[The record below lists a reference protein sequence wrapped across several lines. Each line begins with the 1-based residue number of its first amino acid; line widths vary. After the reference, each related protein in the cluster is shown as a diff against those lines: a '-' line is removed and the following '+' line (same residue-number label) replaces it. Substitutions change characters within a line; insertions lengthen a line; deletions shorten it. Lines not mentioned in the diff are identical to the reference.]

1 MASPQLNYCAYVDP
15 SSGDRIGHLDLQT
28 EHIQPL
34 AFTSGTRINNLYQVI
49 EAGEANI
56 LPSREDPIPLSQ
68 VKLLPTISGR
78 DILAVGKNYAEHAKE
93 FNSSG
98 FDSSDK
104 VDQPSAPVIFTKR
117 ATSIIA
123 HGEDVLLHP
132 DFTQTPDYE
141 GEIGVIVGKAG
152 YKIPEA
158 QAMDYVWGYTIINDF
173 TAREKQRD
181 HKQFYIG
188 KSPDTYCPIGP
199 VAVPKERLPE
209 NLRLQTFVNGEK
221 RQDATIDQLIFSI
234 PNLIST
240 LSQGQTIQPGDTI
253 ATGTPYGVGF
263 GFRPMKFLKAGDEV
277 KVSVTGLGTLA
288 NHMAALDA
296 INPTIE
302 RINTTCSI
310 PVSNQKTRSN
320 NGLVNIGTKNLF
332 YQFRGQPDGNPII
345 FIHGLGGSSA
355 YFTPLVDTLSKTH
368 ACHLTDLEGHGL
380 SPTNGLSSLTI
391 PSLASDI
398 QTLYTTVS
406 TQSEKPVTIIA
417 HSMGCLVAL
426 KLALSSLQAPVSN
439 LILLGPP
446 PSPLPAPASTA
457 TYARAETVRRDGM
470 LAVTDAIVNAGLSQ
484 RTRAQNPLAVTA
496 TRLSLL
502 GQDAEGYAK
511 ACMALARS
519 AEETLDVEG
528 VAEGT
533 RTLIVTGTDDA
544 VSPPALCERY
554 AQRIGNEDGNGQAKV
569 VVLEGV
575 GHWHLLEDVTKTTD
589 AVYEFLGI

>member
-1 MASPQLNYCAYVDP
+1 MASPQFNYCAYVDP
-15 SSGDRIGHLDLQT
+15 SSGGDRIGHLDLQS

-34 AFTSGTRINNLYQVI
+34 SFTSGTRINNLYQVI

-56 LPSREDPIPLSQ
+56 LPAREDPILLSQ

-132 DFTQTPDYE
+132 EFTQTPDYE
-141 GEIGVIVGKAG
+141 GEIGVIIGKAG
-152 YKIPEA
+152 YKIPES

-173 TAREKQRD
+173 TARERQRD

-209 NLRLQTFVNGEK
+209 NLRLQTFVNGEE
-221 RQDATIDQLIFSI
+221 RQNATIDQLIFSI

-263 GFRPMKFLKAGDEV
+263 GFRPMKFLKPGDEV
-277 KVSVTGLGTLA
+277 KVSVTGLGALV
-288 NHMAALDA
+288 NHMASLDA

-302 RINTTCSI
+302 RINTTSSI
-310 PVSNQKTRSN
+310 PVSNQKTRSS
-320 NGLVNIGTKNLF
+320 NGLVNIGTKSLF
-332 YQFRGQPDGNPII
+332 YQFRGQPDADPVI
-345 FIHGLGGSSA
+345 FIHGLGGSST
-355 YFTPLVDTLSKTH
+355 YFTPLVEKLSKTH

-391 PSLASDI
+391 SSLASDI
-398 QTLYTTVS
+398 RTLYTTVS

-426 KLALSSLQAPVSN
+426 KLALDSSFPASISN

-446 PSPLPAPASTA
+446 PSPLPAAASNA

-484 RTRAQNPLAVTA
+484 RTKSENSLAVTA

-519 AEETLDVEG
+519 AEETLNVEG
-528 VAEGT
+528 VAGS
-533 RTLIVTGTDDA
+533 RTLMVTGTDDA
-544 VSPPALCERY
+544 VSPPTLCEKY
-554 AQRIGNEDGNGQAKV
+554 AQRIGSGKGQAKV

-575 GHWHLLEDVTKTTD
+575 GHWHLFEDLAKTTA
-589 AVYEFLGI
+589 AVYEFMGID

>member
-1 MASPQLNYCAYVDP
+1 MASSQFNYCAYIDP
-15 SSGDRIGHLDLQT
+15 GSGEDRIGHLDLQT
-28 EHIQPL
+28 EQIQSL
-34 AFTSGTRINNLYQVI
+34 SFTSGTRINSLYQVI

-56 LPSREDPIPLSQ
+56 LPSREDPIALSQ

-152 YKIPEA
+152 YKIPESE
-158 QAMDYVWGYTIINDF
+158 AMDYVWGYTIINDF
-173 TAREKQRD
+173 TARERQRD

-221 RQDATIDQLIFSI
+221 RQDATMDQLIFSI

-240 LSQGQTIQPGDTI
+240 LSQGQTIQSGDTI

-277 KVSVTGLGTLA
+277 KVSVTGLGTLV
-288 NHMAALDA
+288 NHMAAPDA

-302 RINTTCSI
+302 RINTTTSSI
-310 PVSNQKTRSN
+310 PVSNQKTRTN
-320 NGLVNIGTKNLF
+320 NGLVNIGTKSLF
-332 YQFRGQPDGNPII
+332 YQFRGQPDGDPVI

-391 PSLASDI
+391 SSLASDI
-398 QTLYTTVS
+398 RTLYTTVS
-406 TQSEKPVTIIA
+406 NQSEKRPVTIIA

-426 KLALSSLQAPVSN
+426 KLALSSLPSRISN

-446 PSPLPAPASTA
+446 PSPLPAAASNG

-470 LAVTDAIVNAGLSQ
+470 LAVTDAIVNVGLSQ
-484 RTRAQNPLAVTA
+484 RTKSHNPLAVTA

-519 AEETLDVEG
+519 AEETLNVEG
-528 VAEGT
+528 VEC

-544 VSPPALCERY
+544 VSPPGLCEKY
-554 AQRIGNEDGNGQAKV
+554 AQRLGSEDGQAKV

-575 GHWHLLEDVTKTTD
+575 GHWHLFEDVTKTSE
-589 AVYEFLGI
+589 AVYEFMGV